1 MITVRQGGKVY
12 GAGVFM
18 FECEAAEVKA
28 ALLAYGTKAAKRMA
42 DEIGMPSD
50 GVSYPH
56 GGETS
61 RETVQDVLD
70 EMRNM
75 GNYQSFSGD
84 HAAKLAMRISN
95 AILRERALNIGG
107 DFNT

>member
-12 GAGVFM
+12 GPGVFM

-42 DEIGMPSD
+42 DEIGVPSD

-61 RETVQDVLD
+61 RETSRETCWTKCGTWATIRVSAAITR
-70 EMRNM
+70 RNLPCEFQTRFCAN
-75 GNYQSFSGD
+75 G
-84 HAAKLAMRISN
+84 H
-95 AILRERALNIGG
+95 
-107 DFNT
+107 